1 MVPIKWKVINFSWNI
16 NIANIV
22 LKIGIKCKNIPDLLE
37 PINAMPLI
45 QKINEA
51 SPGKSTT

>member
-1 MVPIKWKVINFSWNI
+1 MEPIKWKAINFSLNI
-16 NIANIV
+16 NIANNV
-22 LKIGIKCKNIPDLLE
+22 LKIGIKCKNIPDLFD
-37 PINAMPLI
+37 PIIEIPLI